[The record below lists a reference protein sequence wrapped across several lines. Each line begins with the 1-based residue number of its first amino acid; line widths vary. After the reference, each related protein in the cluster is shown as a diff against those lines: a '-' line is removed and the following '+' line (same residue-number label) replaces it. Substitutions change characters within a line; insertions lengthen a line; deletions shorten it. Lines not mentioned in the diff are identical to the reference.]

1 MWLLTSVPEE
11 VVPDDSEDPL
21 LLVLP
26 DVVEPSEKG
35 LWKGLLGTGLW
46 WKGLQEWKQLPPEVM
61 VLEGEGL
68 LPGLLWMNST
78 EGLLRTLWV
87 GLLAGAG

>member
-1 MWLLTSVPEE
+1 VL
-11 VVPDDSEDPL
+11 PDDPEDPL

-46 WKGLQEWKQLPPEVM
+46 MKGLQEWKQLPPEVM

-87 GLLAGAG
+87 GLLVGAGCSVGVGCWVG